1 MSYPGRSPRCFG
13 ASKLGVWQRTLN
25 TVEKSAEG
33 IVGGAPAEGPN
44 DERRRTV
51 TKRDGI
57 ASDHL
62 NNQAVGNPQDEPVAG
77 SSGQPES
84 IHTQALLAQ
93 VLDRANLQ
101 RALKQ
106 VRRNK
111 GAPGIDGMTVDELP
125 EYLKHHWPEIRAQLT
140 AGSYRPQPVKRVDIP
155 KPDGKTRPLGIPTV
169 LDRFIQ
175 QAIAQVVSAQWEP
188 HFHDHSYGFRPG
200 RSAHQAVREVQ
211 ANIREGY
218 GWVVDMD
225 LQAFFDR
232 VNHDRLMARLKR
244 RGIETD
250 LLRLINRYL
259 KAGVSVA
266 GHIEATTLGV
276 PQGGPLS
283 PVLANVVL
291 DELDWELDRR
301 GHRFARYADDC
312 NILVRSQ
319 RAGERVMASVTRYVG
334 DTLRLTVNPLK
345 SAVDRP
351 MNRKFL
357 GFTVSRNG
365 ARLKVADKAIEKLK
379 DRVRELTRRTR
390 GTSIGAL
397 VAELRQTLLGWKAYF
412 GIAEV
417 LSPLREIDKW
427 VRRKLRCYLWKQW
440 GPSGYRELR
449 KRGVTVRDAWNT
461 SKSAHGPWRL
471 SKTPALAIA
480 LPLRFFESLGLPSL
494 APR

>member
-1 MSYPGRSPRCFG
+1 MLLSIEAGY
-13 ASKLGVWQRTLN
+13 LETD
-25 TVEKSAEG
+25 AEYRG
-33 IVGGAPAEGPN
+33 EVSRGHSRRVAPVEGPN
-44 DERRRTV
+44 DERQRNV
-51 TKRDGI
+51 TKRDGT

-62 NNQAVGNPQDEPVAG
+62 QSQAAATPQDEPAAG
-77 SSGQPES
+77 SPRQPES
-84 IHTQALLAQ
+84 IYPQALLAHL
-93 VLDRANLQ
+93 LDRANLQ

-106 VRRNK
+106 VRQNK

-125 EYLKHHWPEIRAQLT
+125 DYLKHHWLEIRTQLE
-140 AGSYRPQPVKRVDIP
+140 AGTYRPQPVKRVEIP

-175 QAIAQVVSAQWEP
+175 QAIAQVVSAHWEP
-188 HFHDHSYGFRPG
+188 HFHRHSYGFRPG

-211 ANIREGY
+211 ANIRAGY

-244 RGIETD
+244 RYPDAD
-250 LLRLINRYL
+250 LLRLVNCFL

-266 GHIEATTLGV
+266 GCIEATTMGV

-312 NILVRSQ
+312 NILVKSK
-319 RAGERVMASVTRYVG
+319 RAGERVMASVTRFVS
-334 DTLRLTVNPLK
+334 DSLRLTVNTLK

-365 ARLKVADKAIEKLK
+365 AKLKVADKALDKLK

-397 VAELRQTLLGWKAYF
+397 VAELRETLLGWKAYF

-440 GPSGYRELR
+440 GPAGYRELR
-449 KRGVTVRDAWNT
+449 KRGVTVREAWNT

-480 LPLRFFESLGLPSL
+480 LPLRFFETMGLPSL

>member
-1 MSYPGRSPRCFG
+1 M
-13 ASKLGVWQRTLN
+13 
-25 TVEKSAEG
+25 
-33 IVGGAPAEGPN
+33 
-44 DERRRTV
+44 
-51 TKRDGI
+51 TKRDGN

-62 NNQAVGNPQDEPVAG
+62 SNRAAATLQDEPVAG
-77 SSGQPES
+77 SPEHPES
-84 IHTQALLAQ
+84 IHTQALLAH

-106 VRRNK
+106 VRQNK

-125 EYLKHHWPEIRAQLT
+125 DYLLHHWLEIRAQLE
-140 AGSYRPQPVKRVDIP
+140 AGTYRPQPVKRVEIP

-175 QAIAQVVSAQWEP
+175 QAIAQVIGAQWEP
-188 HFHDHSYGFRPG
+188 HFHRHSYGFRPQ

-211 ANIREGY
+211 ANIRAGY

-232 VNHDRLMARLKR
+232 VNHDRLMARLKGR
-244 RGIETD
+244 CPDAD
-250 LLRLINRYL
+250 LLRLINRFL

-266 GHIEATTLGV
+266 GTIEATTMGV

-283 PVLANVVL
+283 PVLANVML

-312 NILVRSQ
+312 NILVKSQ
-319 RAGERVMASVTRYVG
+319 RAGERVMASVTRYVS

-351 MNRKFL
+351 RNRKFL

-365 ARLKVADKAIEKLK
+365 AKLKVADQAIEKLK
-379 DRVRELTRRTR
+379 DRVRVLTRRTR
-390 GTSIGAL
+390 GTNIGVI
-397 VAELRQTLLGWKAYF
+397 VAELRETLLGWKAYF

-440 GPSGYRELR
+440 GPAGYRELR
-449 KRGVTVRDAWNT
+449 KRGVSVREAWNT

-480 LPLRFFESLGLPSL
+480 LPLRFFKTMGLPSL

>member
-1 MSYPGRSPRCFG
+1 M
-13 ASKLGVWQRTLN
+13 
-25 TVEKSAEG
+25 EKSAEG

-44 DERRRTV
+44 DERQRTV
-51 TKRDGI
+51 TKRDGN
-57 ASDHL
+57 ASDHPS
-62 NNQAVGNPQDEPVAG
+62 NRAAAIPQDELVAG
-77 SSGQPES
+77 LSGQPES
-84 IHTQALLAQ
+84 IHTQTLYAQ
-93 VLDRANLQ
+93 VMERGNLQ

-125 EYLKHHWPEIRAQLT
+125 EYLLHHWREIRAQLD
-140 AGSYRPQPVKRVDIP
+140 AGTYRPQPVLRVEIP
-155 KPDGKTRPLGIPTV
+155 KGDGKTRPLGIPTV

-188 HFHDHSYGFRPG
+188 HFHRHSYGFRPQ

-211 ANIREGY
+211 ANIRAGH

-232 VNHDRLMARLKR
+232 VNQDRLMARLKSR
-244 RGIETD
+244 CPD
-250 LLRLINRYL
+250 AALLRLVNRFL

-266 GHIEATTLGV
+266 GIIEATPMGV

-312 NILVRSQ
+312 NILVKSK
-319 RAGERVMASVTRYVG
+319 RAGKRVMVSVTRYVG
-334 DTLRLTVNPLK
+334 DTLRLTVNQSK

-365 ARLKVADKAIEKLK
+365 VKLKVADKAIEKLK

-440 GPSGYRELR
+440 GPAGYRELR
-449 KRGVTVRDAWNT
+449 KRGVTVREAWNT

-471 SKTPALAIA
+471 SKTPALAFA
-480 LPLRFFESLGLPSL
+480 LPLRFFINLGLPSL

>member
-1 MSYPGRSPRCFG
+1 M
-13 ASKLGVWQRTLN
+13 QN

-33 IVGGAPAEGPN
+33 IVGGATAEGPN
-44 DERRRTV
+44 DERQRIV
-51 TKRDGI
+51 TKNDGT
-57 ASDHL
+57 ASDNL
-62 NNQAVGNPQDEPVAG
+62 LTQTAAKPQDEPGAG
-77 SSGQPES
+77 SSGQPAS

-106 VRRNK
+106 VRQNK
-111 GAPGIDGMTVDELP
+111 GAPGIDGMSVDALP
-125 EYLKHHWPEIRAQLT
+125 DYLRHHWPEIRAQLET
-140 AGSYRPQPVKRVDIP
+140 GQYRPQPVKRVEIP

-175 QAIAQVVSAQWEP
+175 QAIAQVISALWEP
-188 HFHDHSYGFRPG
+188 HFHPHSYGFRPQ
-200 RSAHQAVREVQ
+200 RSAHQAIREVQ
-211 ANIREGY
+211 TRIRQGH

-232 VNHDRLMARLKR
+232 VNHDRLMARLKSR
-244 RGIETD
+244 CPDAG

-259 KAGVSVA
+259 KAGVCVDKVREPT
-266 GHIEATTLGV
+266 HMGV

-291 DELDWELDRR
+291 DELDWELHRR

-312 NILVRSQ
+312 NILVKSK
-319 RAGERVMASVTRYVG
+319 RAGKRVMASVTRFVS

-365 ARLKVADKAIEKLK
+365 AKLKVADKAIDKLK
-379 DRVRELTRRTR
+379 ERVRELTRRTR
-390 GTSIGAL
+390 GTSIGAI

-417 LSPLREIDKW
+417 LSPLRDIDKW

-449 KRGVTVRDAWNT
+449 KRGVSVREAWNT

-471 SKTPALAIA
+471 SKTPALALA
-480 LPLRFFESLGLPSL
+480 LPLRFFAHLGLPSFV
-494 APR
+494 PR

>member
-1 MSYPGRSPRCFG
+1 M
-13 ASKLGVWQRTLN
+13 
-25 TVEKSAEG
+25 
-33 IVGGAPAEGPN
+33 
-44 DERRRTV
+44 
-51 TKRDGI
+51 KRDAT

-62 NNQAVGNPQDEPVAG
+62 PPQAAALPQDERAAG
-77 SSGQPES
+77 LSGQPES
-84 IHTQALLAQ
+84 IHTHALLAQ
-93 VLDRANLQ
+93 VLERANLQ

-106 VRRNK
+106 VRQNK
-111 GAPGIDGMTVDELP
+111 GAPGIDGMTVDALP
-125 EYLKHHWPEIRAQLT
+125 EYLRHHWLEIRAQLE
-140 AGSYRPQPVKRVDIP
+140 AGSYQPQPVKRVDIP

-175 QAIAQVVSAQWEP
+175 QAIAQVVSKQWEP
-188 HFHDHSYGFRPG
+188 HFHPHSYGFRPQ

-211 ANIREGY
+211 ACIRQGY

-232 VNHDRLMARLKR
+232 VNHDRLMARLKGR
-244 RGIETD
+244 CPDRA

-259 KAGVSVA
+259 NAGVRV
-266 GHIEATTLGV
+266 GETLEPTRMGV

-301 GHRFARYADDC
+301 DHRFARYADDC
-312 NILVRSQ
+312 NILVKSK
-319 RAGERVMASVTRYVG
+319 RAATRVMASVTRYVS

-379 DRVRELTRRTR
+379 ARVRELTRRTR

-397 VAELRQTLLGWKAYF
+397 VAELRETLLGWKAYF

-440 GPSGYRELR
+440 RPAGYRELR
-449 KRGVTVRDAWNT
+449 KRGVSVRDAWNT

-471 SKTPALAIA
+471 SKTPALAFA
-480 LPLRFFESLGLPSL
+480 LPLHFFETMGLPSH